1 MIVQNKYI
9 REDVHITDLIYTN
22 LKSIIRDDKKNIS
35 YLLYYSTLEATLL
48 MVSPLTAAFII
59 NSVLAH
65 ATVSITVLSFIII
78 VVFMM
83 IALIQVL
90 KEYMIEKFEQGIF
103 VKNAINTS
111 ILAIENREYQHNE
124 IDKYMNYFFDV
135 VAIQKLLPALFM
147 NASGLIIKIV
157 VSLLLLLIFDI
168 NFFILAVIFILLF
181 LTIVLR
187 LGKHGPR
194 LAIKRSDAKHEAIYF
209 IQNISDE
216 TSSPAH
222 TLNKLDT
229 LLINFLETRRDM
241 FSIIARQLAVSFF
254 IEGLILSS
262 FFILGGYLVFEGTI
276 PIGDFVAIEIIILSV
291 LNGLRSFMKQIDY
304 IYDMVEGF
312 YKIDKLSRALKKAEH
327 V

>member
-1 MIVQNKYI
+1 M
-9 REDVHITDLIYTN
+9 HITDLIYTN
-22 LKSIIRDDKKNIS
+22 LKSIIRYDKKNIS

-181 LTIVLR
+181 LTIALR
-187 LGKHGPR
+187 LG
-194 LAIKRSDAKHEAIYF
+194 
-209 IQNISDE
+209 
-216 TSSPAH
+216 
-222 TLNKLDT
+222 
-229 LLINFLETRRDM
+229 
-241 FSIIARQLAVSFF
+241 
-254 IEGLILSS
+254 
-262 FFILGGYLVFEGTI
+262 
-276 PIGDFVAIEIIILSV
+276 
-291 LNGLRSFMKQIDY
+291 
-304 IYDMVEGF
+304 
-312 YKIDKLSRALKKAEH
+312 
-327 V
+327 